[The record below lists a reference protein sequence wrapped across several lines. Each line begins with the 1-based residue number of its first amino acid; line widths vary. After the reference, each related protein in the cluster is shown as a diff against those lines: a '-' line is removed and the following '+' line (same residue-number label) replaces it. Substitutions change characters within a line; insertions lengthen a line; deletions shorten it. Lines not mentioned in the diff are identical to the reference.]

1 MPIVECFFFDVHMFL
16 SVFRFLLHLQ
26 LLYGLSGTS
35 LREGQW
41 EIPGGFH
48 EKSLAGSLGHAR
60 HTLRGASSLHACT
73 VQEFSP
79 QLKYFKGL

>member
-1 MPIVECFFFDVHMFL
+1 MFFFDVHMFL

-48 EKSLAGSLGHAR
+48 EKALLDPLGMRDTHFVVPV
-60 HTLRGASSLHACT
+60 ACT
-73 VQEFSP
+73 LARS
-79 QLKYFKGL
+79 KSSRHN